1 MVAVR
6 EGRVAD
12 APAIA
17 RVHQESWRT
26 TYGGILPAAV
36 ITEMAGRK
44 SEAMWRRHRHLVPAV
59 SQAALRSVFG

>member
-1 MVAVR
+1 MAVVR
-6 EGRVAD
+6 AGRVDD

-36 ITEMAGRK
+36 IAEMAGRK
-44 SEAMWRRHRHLVPAV
+44 S
-59 SQAALRSVFG
+59 